1 MLWFALL
8 LPKFFTLLVCRVFY
22 VRKSRILIPGRLLPQ
37 KQSEGNNPDSKMA
50 EEKEKK
56 EAEKVSASVVDH
68 NHADECDFDMDLEL
82 IYN

>member
-22 VRKSRILIPGRLLPQ
+22 VHKSRILIPGRLLPQ
-37 KQSEGNNPDSKMA
+37 KQSEGNSNNPDSKMA

-56 EAEKVSASVVDH
+56 EAEKVSGSVVDG
-68 NHADECDFDMDLEL
+68 NHA
-82 IYN
+82 N

>member
-1 MLWFALL
+1 M
-8 LPKFFTLLVCRVFY
+8 
-22 VRKSRILIPGRLLPQ
+22 PQ